1 MKPGLKIKLKRTE
14 NELKLQDLA
23 KKVGI
28 SRYYLSALENG
39 RATNPSAQ
47 VMRKISE
54 ALNCSVQELFF

>member
-1 MKPGLKIKLKRTE
+1 MRPGLKVKLKRTE
-14 NELKLQDLA
+14 KEIQLQNLA
-23 KKVGI
+23 KMVGI

-47 VMRKISE
+47 VMKKISE